1 VSRVSIFDLAEKVLH
16 AAEVDAK
23 LDLTQQAASC
33 LQDGCFRCALDGR
46 KPLPIH
52 RVVLPQRPE
61 LVDPR
66 HLARR
71 RLNTQAGRA
80 ALLHAVAHIEFTAIQ
95 LAWDH
100 VYRFSGMPEAY
111 YLDWAGVAIEEARHF
126 SMIRARLRNLDAD
139 YGDLPAHGGLWSIA
153 VETSGDVLARM
164 ALVPRFME
172 ARGLDVT
179 PGMIARLSAVGDEA
193 SVEILH
199 VILRE
204 EVGHVA
210 LGSKWFAYVCGERG
224 LSLETSYLDLLGR
237 YMKGAPRGPYNT
249 ELRLLAGFSR
259 NELDALAG
267 LQ

>member
-1 VSRVSIFDLAEKVLH
+1 MSRVNIFDLAEQVLQV
-16 AAEVDAK
+16 AEIDAK
-23 LDLTQQAASC
+23 LDLTLQAASC
-33 LQDGCFRCALDGR
+33 LQTGGLTLDR
-46 KPLPIH
+46 RNPLPIN

-66 HLARR
+66 YLARR
-71 RLNTQAGRA
+71 RLNTLAGRI
-80 ALLHAVAHIEFTAIQ
+80 ALLHAVAHIEFIAIL

-126 SMIRARLRNLDAD
+126 SMIRARLRSLDAD

-153 VETSGDVLARM
+153 VETFGDVLARM

-179 PGMIARLSAVGDEA
+179 PAMIARLNAVGDEA
-193 SVEILH
+193 SVEILR

-210 LGSKWFAYVCGERG
+210 LGSKWFAYVCGERD
-224 LSLETSYLDLLGR
+224 LPLEASYFNLLGR
-237 YMKGAPRGPYNT
+237 YMKGAPRGPYNA
-249 ELRLLAGFSR
+249 ELRLQAGFSQS
-259 NELDALAG
+259 ELDTLAG